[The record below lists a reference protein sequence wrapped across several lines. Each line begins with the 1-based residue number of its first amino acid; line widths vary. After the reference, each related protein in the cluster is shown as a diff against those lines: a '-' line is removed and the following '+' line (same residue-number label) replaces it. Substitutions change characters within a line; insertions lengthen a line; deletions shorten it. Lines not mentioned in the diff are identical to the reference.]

1 MANVHKLKN
10 EFDKAKQAL
19 LSRIFDLDGPIS
31 EEEVQAILDRMSR
44 VFNELLISTLEDI
57 DQLPGH
63 KQPVRRQELLCAYA
77 VNAGDSWSGS
87 QWEIA
92 FVNGVPIDA
101 INYPLS
107 VRDFTNQMV
116 TNGWKTIASPIGT
129 GPTNIHT
136 PDGKPIYELY
146 FCRDLSG
153 ESLGPYRLDR
163 PSANSPN
170 PIDPNLN

>member
-10 EFDKAKQAL
+10 EFDEAKQAL
-19 LSRIFDLDGPIS
+19 LSRIFDLDESIS
-31 EEEVQAILDRMSR
+31 ETEVQAILDRMSR

-57 DQLPGH
+57 GQLPQH
-63 KQPVRRQELLCAYA
+63 KQPARQQELLCVYA
-77 VNAGDSWSGS
+77 VNAGDGWSGS

-101 INYPLS
+101 VGYPLS
-107 VRDFTNQMV
+107 VRDFTRQMV
-116 TNGWKTIASPIGT
+116 ANGWKAVTSPIGT

-146 FCRDLSG
+146 FCRDLAG
-153 ESLGPYRLDR
+153 ESPGPHRLDQ
-163 PSANSPN
+163 PPASSPPDNPN
-170 PIDPNLN
+170 PN